1 MVYYA
6 QGMELEVVS
15 LAFHGEANDVAVCR
29 DRLSASDTLYTLLAV
44 RDRACARNLLTVLES
59 GRRTGESP
67 YLFCFS
73 QNEDMLFLC
82 TYREERRLSA
92 FAAGQMTTPE
102 AGEAICI
109 NLVVACL
116 STGLPWPLLYLVL
129 EQGCI
134 QIAKDN
140 SIAFTMNLDLSRLEP
155 DRTEKDCVQSC
166 AGLLLELL
174 EGPAAVSGRRKK
186 LKSYEL
192 IWKKTGKNAYTGFPE
207 LYQDIK
213 VTALPKTRRSLRGK
227 LAIFL
232 RDNRDRLF
240 RLLLA
245 VCILLTIAAGVVL
258 VSQLI
263 FGEVPLLRLFHH
275 TFDVIG
281 TENLHQGGR
290 P

>member
-109 NLVVACL
+109 NLVVGCL

-140 SIAFTMNLDLSRLEP
+140 SIAFTMNLDLSRLKP
-155 DRTEKDCVQSC
+155 DRTEKECVQSC
-166 AGLLLELL
+166 ARLLLELL

-213 VTALPKTRRSLRGK
+213 VTALPKTRRSLRSK

-245 VCILLTIAAGVVL
+245 VCILLAIAAGVVL

>member
-73 QNEDMLFLC
+73 QNEDMQFLC